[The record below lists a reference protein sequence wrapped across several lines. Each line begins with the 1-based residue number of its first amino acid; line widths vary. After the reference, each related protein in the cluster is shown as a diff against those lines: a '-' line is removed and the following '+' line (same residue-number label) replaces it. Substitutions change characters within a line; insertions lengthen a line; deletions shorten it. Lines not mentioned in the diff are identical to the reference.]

1 MIDLQRTEI
10 DQLKNDKQKAEYEN
24 EKSKKDLEEL
34 KEDFGMS
41 FLFIYFRIDKNCG
54 KKSKQFLNEKLY
66 CMQVK

>member
-34 KEDFGMS
+34 KEDFGNC
-41 FLFIYFRIDKNCG
+41 FL
-54 KKSKQFLNEKLY
+54 
-66 CMQVK
+66 VK

>member
-34 KEDFGMS
+34 KEDFGE
-41 FLFIYFRIDKNCG
+41 FLLIYDLKIIVGN
-54 KKSKQFLNEKLY
+54 KQIFLNEKNDI
-66 CMQVK
+66 